1 MQHDPQ
7 TQLVSHQPALDAL
20 PESHDERQR
29 IAVDLSNSGVACL
42 ELGDYNAAVQA
53 LSRSLKYCHHI
64 MDEAKDSVAPINTT
78 LDTCLQASQT
88 AKAQVPTSSCERYLY
103 QQAARIPLNVG
114 SNYRAAVLVS
124 TLVTFNLAL
133 AYQLMSTYK
142 AAEPSQAQILLM
154 KAVKLYELAFG
165 MQQEEGFD
173 NNALFTLATVNNLG
187 LIHSQLND
195 RTAANQC
202 FQYLLSTLLYLNND
216 SSHGNELFEAFYR
229 NASSMIPKSESA
241 PAA

>member
-1 MQHDPQ
+1 MQHYA
-7 TQLVSHQPALDAL
+7 QPPRTLLPAALEVVPDD
-20 PESHDERQR
+20 HDERQR

-42 ELGDYNAAVQA
+42 EHGDYNAAVQA
-53 LSRSLKYCHHI
+53 LSRALKYCHLI
-64 MDEAKDSVAPINTT
+64 MDEATDSVAPINAS
-78 LDTCLQASQT
+78 LDACLQASRS
-88 AKAQVPTSSCERYLY
+88 ANAQVQTSPCERYLY
-103 QQAARIPLNVG
+103 QHAARIPLNVG

-142 AAEPSQAQILLM
+142 AADPTEAQILLM
-154 KAVKLYELAFG
+154 KAVKLYELAFS

-202 FQYLLSTLLYLNND
+202 FQYLLSTLLYLTD
-216 SSHGNELFEAFYR
+216 SSNSNELFAGFYR

>member
-1 MQHDPQ
+1 MQHYSQAPV
-7 TQLVSHQPALDAL
+7 TSLPTSLDAV
-20 PESHDERQR
+20 PEDHNERQR
-29 IAVDLSNSGVACL
+29 IAVELSNSGVNCL
-42 ELGDYNAAVQA
+42 ERGDYHAAVQA
-53 LSRSLKYCHHI
+53 LSRSLKYCHLI
-64 MDEAKDSVAPINTT
+64 MDEAKDSMTPTSTT
-78 LDTCLQASQT
+78 LDACLQAPRSTHVQ
-88 AKAQVPTSSCERYLY
+88 APASPCERYLY
-103 QQAARIPLNVG
+103 QQAARIPLHVG

-142 AAEPSQAQILLM
+142 AAEPTEAQILLM
-154 KAVKLYELAFG
+154 KAVKLYELAFS

-202 FQYLLSTLLYLNND
+202 FQYLLTTLLYLRD
-216 SSHGNELFEAFYR
+216 SSNGNELFDGFFR
-229 NASSMIPKSESA
+229 NANSMIPKSESA

>member
-1 MQHDPQ
+1 M
-7 TQLVSHQPALDAL
+7 AL
-20 PESHDERQR
+20 PSALESVPENHDERQR
-29 IAVDLSNSGVACL
+29 MAVDLSNSGVACL

-53 LSRSLKYCHHI
+53 LSRSLKYCHVI
-64 MDEAKDSVAPINTT
+64 MDEAEDTEIPIQTS
-78 LDTCLQASQT
+78 LDACLQAS
-88 AKAQVPTSSCERYLY
+88 SSTKVQEPSSSRERYLY
-103 QQAARIPLNVG
+103 QQAARIPLCVG

-133 AYQLMSTYK
+133 AYQLTSMYK
-142 AAEPSQAQILLM
+142 AAEPAQAQTLLM
-154 KAVKLYELAFG
+154 KAVKLYELAFS

-173 NNALFTLATVNNLG
+173 NNTLFTLATVNNLG

-202 FQYLLSTLLYLNND
+202 FQYLLSTLLYLTG
-216 SSHGNELFEAFYR
+216 SSNGSELFDGFFR
-229 NASSMIPKSESA
+229 NAHAMIPKSESA